1 MLNNSPFD
9 VKIINEYPDGMVECI
24 IKDKSGITPDTH
36 AFFNINDCDVFMEP
50 FKGCGFFIS
59 SIFLGLMFDM

>member
-1 MLNNSPFD
+1 MLNSSPFNVD
-9 VKIINEYPDGMVECI
+9 IINEYPDDMVECI
-24 IKDKSGITPDTH
+24 IKDKSGTTPDTH

-50 FKGCGFFIS
+50 FKDCGFFIS